1 MAGIAMLLPD
11 AQLCRQAEEVIK
23 KKKHHVV
30 YIKETTID
38 TVVLEARNAIA
49 KGANIVIS
57 RGSQASAVKQ
67 HTNVPVVEIELT
79 TQELGLSIVKAKKIL
94 KKKHPV
100 IGIFFWKG
108 MLGDTSKFEELF
120 DVKIIRRDLDGD
132 TSWVELVDDAI
143 VRGMDFLISGEQ
155 CVNYANQKG
164 IPAML
169 FRTTGEALQVAL
181 NNAEKMYYTS
191 SVEQQSYAQFISV
204 LDSAFNGI
212 IKTDAEGSILLM
224 NRVME
229 QFLKTTSGEVLGRHV
244 TEVLEGLERDTFN
257 RVLDGSM
264 DSYSTFI
271 NTNYQALVVVVDPI
285 AVEGMITG
293 TIVSCNMMKRLNWDR
308 EENMREQFLRG
319 FVAKGSLDELTARMP
334 SLKKVA
340 DLAKLYAQSSSPIL
354 VEGKTAQELED
365 LCQGI
370 HNYSLRRNG
379 PFLVVNVAGIRED
392 DQMRIL
398 FGEGEDKGLLMQ
410 ANYGTIV
417 IRAID
422 KLTLNSQYH
431 LLQAI
436 RKKRRV
442 SSIVDN
448 DNVQELDVRI
458 IGCTSKNLVELKRS
472 GRMRKDLYYL
482 FQTFRLTV
490 PDFTERK
497 EDVRILVDEY
507 VKKYMELYSR
517 FHILT
522 DEARDTIVNYYWEGN
537 DLQLEAFCERLI
549 LTTRRRKI
557 TAEYVNYLLDEL
569 YNIRDKDEFEEEP
582 IGELMND
589 ELENLKTAL
598 LKYGG
603 NRILTAKAL
612 NISTSTLW
620 RRMKKYNLD

>member
-1 MAGIAMLLPD
+1 MAGIALLLPD
-11 AQLCRQAEEVIK
+11 ALLCRQAEEIIK

-79 TQELGLSIVKAKKIL
+79 AQELGMSIVKAKKIL
-94 KKKHPV
+94 KKKKPV

-108 MLGDTSKFEELF
+108 MLCDTSNFEELF
-120 DVKIIRRDLDGD
+120 DVKIIRRDLNNDRA
-132 TSWVELVDDAI
+132 WVEVVEEAI
-143 VRGMDFLISGEQ
+143 IRGMDFLISGEQ

-191 SVEQQSYAQFISV
+191 QVEQQSYAQFISV

-212 IKTDAEGSILLM
+212 IKTDADGSVLLM
-224 NRVME
+224 NRMME
-229 QFLKTTSGEVLGRHV
+229 QLLKASSEELLGRHI
-244 TEVLEGLERDTFN
+244 TEVLEGLDQDSFGQ
-257 RVLDGSM
+257 VLNGSM

-271 NTNYQALVVVVDPI
+271 NTNYQALVVVVEPI
-285 AVEGMITG
+285 AVDGVITG

-319 FVAKGSLDELTARMP
+319 FVAKGSLDELAVRMP
-334 SLKKVA
+334 SLKNVV
-340 DLAKLYAQSSSPIL
+340 DLAKLYAQSASPIL

-392 DQMRIL
+392 DQMKIL

-422 KLTLNSQYH
+422 KLTLNAQYH

-436 RKKRRV
+436 RKKRRI

-458 IGCTSKNLVELKRS
+458 IGCTSKKLVELKRN
-472 GRMRKDLYYL
+472 GKMRKDLYYL
-482 FQTFRLTV
+482 LQTFRLTV
-490 PDFTERK
+490 PEFSERK
-497 EDVRILVDEY
+497 EDVRILVEEY
-507 VKKYMELYSR
+507 VKKYMDLYSR

-522 DEARDTIVNYYWEGN
+522 DEARDVIVNYYWEGN

-557 TAEYVNYLLDEL
+557 TADYVNYLLDDL
-569 YNIRDKDEFEEEP
+569 YNMRDKDEFEEQP
-582 IGELMND
+582 IGELLTG
-589 ELENLKTAL
+589 ELENLKAAL
-598 LKYGG
+598 EKYGG

>member
-1 MAGIAMLLPD
+1 
-11 AQLCRQAEEVIK
+11 
-23 KKKHHVV
+23 
-30 YIKETTID
+30 
-38 TVVLEARNAIA
+38 
-49 KGANIVIS
+49 
-57 RGSQASAVKQ
+57 
-67 HTNVPVVEIELT
+67 
-79 TQELGLSIVKAKKIL
+79 
-94 KKKHPV
+94 
-100 IGIFFWKG
+100 
-108 MLGDTSKFEELF
+108 
-120 DVKIIRRDLDGD
+120 
-132 TSWVELVDDAI
+132 
-143 VRGMDFLISGEQ
+143 
-155 CVNYANQKG
+155 
-164 IPAML
+164 ML

-191 SVEQQSYAQFISV
+191 RVEQQSYAQFVSV

-212 IKTDAEGSILLM
+212 IKTDAEGSVLLM
-224 NRVME
+224 NRMME
-229 QFLKTTSGEVLGRHV
+229 QLLKASSEELLGRHIAD
-244 TEVLEGLERDTFN
+244 VLEGLDRDTFGQ
-257 RVLDGSM
+257 VLNGSM

-271 NTNYQALVVVVDPI
+271 NTNYQALVVVVEPI
-285 AVEGMITG
+285 AVDGMITG

-319 FVAKGSLDELTARMP
+319 FVAKGSLDELAARMP
-334 SLKKVA
+334 SLKNVV
-340 DLAKLYAQSSSPIL
+340 DLAKLYAQSASPIL

-370 HNYSLRRNG
+370 HNYSLRKNG
-379 PFLVVNVAGIRED
+379 PFLVVNVAGIREE
-392 DQMRIL
+392 DQMKVL

-422 KLTLNSQYH
+422 KLTLNAQYH

-458 IGCTSKNLVELKRS
+458 IGCTSKKLIELKRN
-472 GRMRKDLYYL
+472 GKMRKDLYYL
-482 FQTFRLTV
+482 LQTFRLTV
-490 PDFTERK
+490 PEFSERK

-507 VKKYMELYSR
+507 VKKYMDLYSR

-522 DEARDTIVNYYWEGN
+522 DEARDVIVNYYWEGN

-557 TAEYVNYLLDEL
+557 TADYVNYLLDDL
-569 YNIRDKDEFEEEP
+569 YNIRDKDEFEEQP
-582 IGELMND
+582 IGELLTG
-589 ELENLKTAL
+589 ELENLKAAL
-598 LKYGG
+598 EKYGG
-603 NRILTAKAL
+603 NRILTARAL

>member
-1 MAGIAMLLPD
+1 MAGIALLLPD
-11 AQLCRQAEEVIK
+11 ALLCRQAEEIIK
-23 KKKHHVV
+23 RKKHHVV

-79 TQELGLSIVKAKKIL
+79 AQELGMSIVKAKKIL
-94 KKKHPV
+94 KKKKPV

-108 MLGDTSKFEELF
+108 MLCDTSNFEELF
-120 DVKIIRRDLDGD
+120 DVKIIRRDLNNDRA
-132 TSWVELVDDAI
+132 WVEVVEEAI

-191 SVEQQSYAQFISV
+191 QVEQQSYAQFISV

-212 IKTDAEGSILLM
+212 IKTDADGSVLLM
-224 NRVME
+224 NRMME
-229 QFLKTTSGEVLGRHV
+229 QLLKASSEELLGRHI
-244 TEVLEGLERDTFN
+244 TEVLEGLDQDSFGQ
-257 RVLDGSM
+257 VLNGSM

-271 NTNYQALVVVVDPI
+271 NTNYQALVVVVEPI
-285 AVEGMITG
+285 AVDGVITG

-319 FVAKGSLDELTARMP
+319 FVAKGSLDELAVRMP
-334 SLKKVA
+334 SLKNVV
-340 DLAKLYAQSSSPIL
+340 DLAKLYAQSASPIL

-392 DQMRIL
+392 DQMKIL

-422 KLTLNSQYH
+422 KLTLNAQYH

-436 RKKRRV
+436 RKKRRI

-458 IGCTSKNLVELKRS
+458 IGCTSKKLVELKRN
-472 GRMRKDLYYL
+472 GKMRKDLYYL
-482 FQTFRLTV
+482 LQTFRLTV
-490 PDFTERK
+490 PEFSERK
-497 EDVRILVDEY
+497 EDVRILVEEY
-507 VKKYMELYSR
+507 VKKYMDLYSR

-522 DEARDTIVNYYWEGN
+522 DEARDVIVNYYWEGN

-557 TAEYVNYLLDEL
+557 TADYVNYLLDDL
-569 YNIRDKDEFEEEP
+569 YNMRDKDEFEEQP
-582 IGELMND
+582 IGELLTG
-589 ELENLKTAL
+589 ELENLKAAL
-598 LKYGG
+598 EKYGG

>member
-1 MAGIAMLLPD
+1 MAGIALLLPD
-11 AQLCRQAEEVIK
+11 ALLCRQAEEIIK

-79 TQELGLSIVKAKKIL
+79 AQELGMSIVKAKKIL
-94 KKKHPV
+94 KKKKPV

-108 MLGDTSKFEELF
+108 MLCDTSNFEELF
-120 DVKIIRRDLDGD
+120 DVKIIRRDLNNDRA
-132 TSWVELVDDAI
+132 WVEVVEEAI
-143 VRGMDFLISGEQ
+143 IRGMDFLISGEQ

-191 SVEQQSYAQFISV
+191 QVEQQSYAQFISV

-212 IKTDAEGSILLM
+212 IKTDSDGSVLLM
-224 NRVME
+224 NRMME
-229 QFLKTTSGEVLGRHV
+229 QLLKASSEELLGRHI
-244 TEVLEGLERDTFN
+244 TEVLEGLDQDSFGQ
-257 RVLDGSM
+257 VLNGSM

-271 NTNYQALVVVVDPI
+271 NTNYQALVVVVEPI
-285 AVEGMITG
+285 AVDGVITG

-319 FVAKGSLDELTARMP
+319 FVAKGSLDELAVRMP
-334 SLKKVA
+334 SLKNVV
-340 DLAKLYAQSSSPIL
+340 DLAKLYAQSASPIL

-392 DQMRIL
+392 DQMKIL

-422 KLTLNSQYH
+422 KLTLNAQYH

-436 RKKRRV
+436 RKKRRI

-458 IGCTSKNLVELKRS
+458 IGCTSKKLVELKRN
-472 GRMRKDLYYL
+472 GKMRKDLYYL
-482 FQTFRLTV
+482 LQTFRLTV
-490 PDFTERK
+490 PEFSERK
-497 EDVRILVDEY
+497 EDVRILVEEY
-507 VKKYMELYSR
+507 VKKYMDLYSR

-522 DEARDTIVNYYWEGN
+522 DEARDVIVNYYWEGN

-557 TAEYVNYLLDEL
+557 TADYVNYLLDDL
-569 YNIRDKDEFEEEP
+569 YNMRDKDEFEEQP
-582 IGELMND
+582 IGELLTG
-589 ELENLKTAL
+589 ELENLKAAL
-598 LKYGG
+598 EKYGG